1 MLWSQL
7 TPDEITVELGSHI
20 ALGDKLRIPIDETGR
35 MRVDFGSPRGT
46 IGLGELHLA
55 TEQKEAGRETIAPV
69 ELLKG
74 SIVLLSRTD
83 PEARTIP
90 LAARR
95 DASPGEFFA
104 DAIATIQNQS
114 FIQPVPQWAQYT
126 VIGVF
131 MIFGF
136 FIPRRKK
143 FAAVLLGI
151 VVLTAYAMAAIAV
164 FSRWL
169 MWLPGV
175 VPVGIVAVC
184 LLFRIVTPDSFGR
197 PKKPVIL

>member
-1 MLWSQL
+1 
-7 TPDEITVELGSHI
+7 VLGSHI
-20 ALGDKLRIPIDETGR
+20 ALGDKIRIPIDDTGR
-35 MRVDFGSPRGT
+35 MRVDFGSPRTT

-55 TEQKEAGRETIAPV
+55 TEQKEAGREPIAPV
-69 ELLKG
+69 ENLAG

-83 PEARTIP
+83 PAARTLP

-95 DASPGEFFA
+95 KGSPGELFA

-114 FIQPVPQWAQYT
+114 FIRPAPDWAQYS
-126 VIGVF
+126 VIGAF

-136 FIPRRKK
+136 FVPRWKK
-143 FAAVLLGI
+143 HSTIFYS
-151 VVLTAYAMAAIAV
+151 VVMLTAYAMVALAV
-164 FSRWL
+164 FSRYL
-169 MWLPGV
+169 LWLPGI
-175 VPVGIVAVC
+175 VPVGVVIVC